1 MIRGIVDF
9 FKAINEWGDYTQ
21 QKFVASMQQL
31 ETWRQFLFVTAVFG
45 VPLIYAW
52 FGHHFTPCL
61 TILQPD
67 KICDPITSGTLLLRR
82 IWSTAV
88 CAPFII
94 CAIIRFIINRY
105 RMHSETK
112 TK

>member
-1 MIRGIVDF
+1 MIHGIVDF
-9 FKAINEWGDYTQ
+9 FKAINEWGDYMQ
-21 QKFVASMQQL
+21 QKFVISMQQL

-67 KICDPITSGTLLLRR
+67 GICDPITPGTLLLRR
-82 IWSTAV
+82 IWSFV
-88 CAPFII
+88 LCGPII
-94 CAIIRFIINRY
+94 VYALIRFAINRY
-105 RMHSETK
+105 KRHLESK
-112 TK
+112 K